1 MQKIANPPGSASY
14 LEMARAVASS
24 IGRWRVLT
32 PIGATTVAWLLCGGE
47 RRSCRTADSCQRCA
61 VV

>member
-24 IGRWRVLT
+24 IGRWRVLDARSNSQ
-32 PIGATTVAWLLCGGE
+32 PAGSLMAAAMAE
-47 RRSCRTADSCQRCA
+47 RARGRRP
-61 VV
+61 